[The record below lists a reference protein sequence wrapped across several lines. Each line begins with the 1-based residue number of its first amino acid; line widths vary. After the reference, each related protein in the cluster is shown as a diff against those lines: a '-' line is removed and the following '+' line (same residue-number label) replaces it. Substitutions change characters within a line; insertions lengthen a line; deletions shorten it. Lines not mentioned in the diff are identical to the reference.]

1 MAQQLEDTKPQG
13 EQQQAAEPALIEN
26 ETPQQKKE
34 HKEGDRL
41 LQEIRILLQ
50 GVQVLGGFL
59 IVLPFNQR
67 FTEIDPAEKWVYL
80 ITFIAT
86 AVSIVFFSA
95 PATHQRLPQRDIDAA
110 SFEKF
115 ATLMIILGVVG
126 MSVAVILSTQFV
138 LAFVFG
144 VTLSL
149 TVTVIITILIG
160 VVWWLVPQFYKGKG

>member
-1 MAQQLEDTKPQG
+1 M
-13 EQQQAAEPALIEN
+13 QQQHETEPPLVEG
-26 ETPQQKKE
+26 ETYEQKKQR
-34 HKEGDRL
+34 KAGDRL

-67 FTEIDPAEKWVYL
+67 FTQIDPAEKWVYL
-80 ITFIAT
+80 ATFIST
-86 AVSIVFFSA
+86 AASIVFFSA

-126 MSVAVILSTQFV
+126 LSLAMILSTQFV
-138 LAFVFG
+138 IAFVFDTTTSFI
-144 VTLSL
+144 VTA
-149 TVTVIITILIG
+149 IITILISI
-160 VVWWLVPQFYKGKG
+160 VWWLVPQFYKGKD